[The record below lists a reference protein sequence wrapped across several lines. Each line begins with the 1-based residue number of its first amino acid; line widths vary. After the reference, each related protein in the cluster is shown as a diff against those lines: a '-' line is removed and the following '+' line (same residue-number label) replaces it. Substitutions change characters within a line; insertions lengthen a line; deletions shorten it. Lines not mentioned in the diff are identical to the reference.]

1 MNINKIS
8 VENMTSNAGN
18 KIANQFVIWTDEGK
32 YFQSYNSVIAFIP
45 FDKDE
50 KTILDEYYWDYSRT
64 TGKYRNDFLNELKAD
79 TEQKIKSGEYLLS
92 NLN

>member
-8 VENMTSNAGN
+8 VENMVSSSGN

-50 KTILDEYYWDYSRT
+50 KIILDEYYWDYSKT
-64 TGKYRNDFLNELKAD
+64 TGKYRNNFLNEYKAD
-79 TEQKIKSGEYLLS
+79 TEKNIKSGEYLLS

>member
-8 VENMTSNAGN
+8 VENMVSSSGN

-45 FDKDE
+45 FDKNE
-50 KTILDEYYWDYSRT
+50 KTILDEHYWNYSKT
-64 TGKYRNDFLNELKAD
+64 TGKYRNDFLNEHKAD
-79 TEQKIKSGEYLLS
+79 TEKNIKSGEYLLS

>member
-8 VENMTSNAGN
+8 VENIVSSSGN

-45 FDKDE
+45 FDKNE
-50 KTILDEYYWDYSRT
+50 KTILDEYYWDYSKT
-64 TGKYRNDFLNELKAD
+64 TGKYRNDFLNEYKAD
-79 TEQKIKSGEYLLS
+79 TEKSIKSGEYLLS

>member
-1 MNINKIS
+1 MNLNKIS
-8 VENMTSNAGN
+8 VENMVSSSGN

-50 KTILDEYYWDYSRT
+50 KIILDEYYWDYSKT
-64 TGKYRNDFLNELKAD
+64 TGKYRNNFLNEYKAD
-79 TEQKIKSGEYLLS
+79 TEKNIKSGEYLLS

>member
-50 KTILDEYYWDYSRT
+50 KNHFR
-64 TGKYRNDFLNELKAD
+64 
-79 TEQKIKSGEYLLS
+79 
-92 NLN
+92 